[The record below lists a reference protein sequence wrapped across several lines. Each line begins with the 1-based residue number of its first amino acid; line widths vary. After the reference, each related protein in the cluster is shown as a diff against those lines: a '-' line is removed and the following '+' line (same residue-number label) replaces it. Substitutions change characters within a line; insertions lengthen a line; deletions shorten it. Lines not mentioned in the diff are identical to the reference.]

1 MEEKE
6 FDKENALFKLQ
17 LKSFLCGV
25 RTCVDMF
32 LDLLEFIDNEYEE
45 DNDFDFESALREMFF
60 DEKDAQEKGSTKIIE
75 TTMSSEQFKDFIKT
89 LTKNNK
95 EEK

>member
-25 RTCVDMF
+25 RTCVDML
-32 LDLLEFIDNEYEE
+32 LDLLEFTDNEDEE
-45 DNDFDFESALREMFF
+45 DNDLKSVLKEMF
-60 DEKDAQEKGSTKIIE
+60 DDKYAQEKGSTKIIE
-75 TTMSSEQFKDFIKT
+75 TTMSSEEFKDFIEALEK
-89 LTKNNK
+89 KNNK

>member
-6 FDKENALFKLQ
+6 FDKESALFKLQ

-25 RTCVDMF
+25 NACVDML
-32 LDLLEFIDNEYEE
+32 LDLLEFTDNEDEE
-45 DNDFDFESALREMFF
+45 DNDLKSVLKEMF
-60 DEKDAQEKGSTKIIE
+60 DDKDAQEKGSTKIIE

>member
-25 RTCVDMF
+25 RTCVDML
-32 LDLLEFIDNEYEE
+32 LDLLEFTDNEDEE
-45 DNDFDFESALREMFF
+45 DNDLKSVLKEMF
-60 DEKDAQEKGSTKIIE
+60 DDKDAQEKGSTKIIE
-75 TTMSSEQFKDFIKT
+75 TTMSSEEFKDFIEALEK
-89 LTKNNK
+89 KNNK

>member
-25 RTCVDMF
+25 RTCVDML
-32 LDLLEFIDNEYEE
+32 LDLLEFTDNEDEE
-45 DNDFDFESALREMFF
+45 DNDLKSVLKEMF
-60 DEKDAQEKGSTKIIE
+60 DDKDS
-75 TTMSSEQFKDFIKT
+75 
-89 LTKNNK
+89 
-95 EEK
+95 

>member
-6 FDKENALFKLQ
+6 FDKESALFKLQ
-17 LKSFLCGV
+17 LKSFLCGIS
-25 RTCVDMF
+25 TCVDML
-32 LDLLEFIDNEYEE
+32 LDLLEYVDNEDNE
-45 DNDFDFESALREMFF
+45 DNDLKSVLKEMF
-60 DEKDAQEKGSTKIIE
+60 DDKDAQEKGSTKIIE